1 MQSKNRRA
9 AQQILLDIGV
19 GRVRIAG
26 LEIRDGEEGRRQAGF
41 EKLQVQ
47 PAGLRSYYT
56 AYPVLQT
63 LGLSMSREN
72 LLPDDETRKAL
83 NGQLP

>member
-1 MQSKNRRA
+1 MASLASGENGA
-9 AQQILLDIGV
+9 AGLVQAVQQI
-19 GRVRIAG
+19 IA
-26 LEIRDGEEGRRQAGF
+26 RRQATVRPGEPSYRPMIRF
-41 EKLQVQ
+41 LVQ

>member
-1 MQSKNRRA
+1 MASLASVENGA
-9 AQQILLDIGV
+9 AGLVQAVQQI
-19 GRVRIAG
+19 IA
-26 LEIRDGEEGRRQAGF
+26 RRQATVRPGEPPYRPMIRF
-41 EKLQVQ
+41 LVQ

-56 AYPVLQT
+56 VYPVLQT